1 MSEKTLILLL
11 VLSAFLVFGP
21 KPSGPYQG
29 EISQNYGQQAKKDAE
44 IQAKIDAENQERMD
58 TESSTE
64 TPEGID
70 ASVATDEKDVIDA
83 SVSTDTKDVIDAS
96 VSTDT
101 KEVCDVFVETDA
113 KENLQD
119 FQQQTDVEDAKI
131 KLKEFLNVMKDL
143 SISDLTGVISRAAQ
157 AINDKSLL

>member
-1 MSEKTLILLL
+1 MKNRRRRRRRRAAIIGALPGLGARAAPVAPLP
-11 VLSAFLVFGP
+11 AFTP
-21 KPSGPYQG
+21 
-29 EISQNYGQQAKKDAE
+29 
-44 IQAKIDAENQERMD
+44 
-58 TESSTE
+58 

>member
-1 MSEKTLILLL
+1 
-11 VLSAFLVFGP
+11 
-21 KPSGPYQG
+21 
-29 EISQNYGQQAKKDAE
+29 
-44 IQAKIDAENQERMD
+44 MD
-58 TESSTE
+58 TESDHIDSQESSTE
-64 TPEGID
+64 TPAFTPTLEGID

-83 SVSTDTKDVIDAS
+83 SVSTDTKDVMDAS

-101 KEVCDVFVETDA
+101 KELCDVFVETDA

-119 FQQQTDVEDAKI
+119 FQQQTDVVDAKI

>member
-1 MSEKTLILLL
+1 M
-11 VLSAFLVFGP
+11 G
-21 KPSGPYQG
+21 
-29 EISQNYGQQAKKDAE
+29 
-44 IQAKIDAENQERMD
+44 
-58 TESSTE
+58 TE
-64 TPEGID
+64 TPAFTPTPEG
-70 ASVATDEKDVIDA
+70 IDA
-83 SVSTDTKDVIDAS
+83 SVSTDTKNVMDAS

-101 KEVCDVFVETDA
+101 KELCDVFVETDA

-119 FQQQTDVEDAKI
+119 FQQQTDVEDAKS

>member
-1 MSEKTLILLL
+1 MKNRRWRRQRRRAAIIGALPGLGARAAPVAPLP
-11 VLSAFLVFGP
+11 AFTP
-21 KPSGPYQG
+21 
-29 EISQNYGQQAKKDAE
+29 
-44 IQAKIDAENQERMD
+44 
-58 TESSTE
+58 